1 MLSPEAAALFDDV
14 ERLSGRDFR
23 GYVAD
28 SRERVLDEVLIAEG
42 VGSIAGLRQRLQADA
57 ACLARTLRALSV
69 PATALF
75 RDPAVFRALRERVV
89 PLLATYPSIRV
100 WVAGCAS
107 GEEAWSVAVLLR
119 EAGLLQRSTIY
130 ATDLNQEL
138 VDGAR
143 EGSYASAVL
152 AAGAAA
158 WTAAGGGPLA
168 AHLVDDGARFAP
180 ELAGR
185 LLFAVH
191 DLGHDGAFNDFQL
204 ILCRN
209 VMIYFDH
216 ALRTR
221 ATTLLLDSL
230 ADLGVLGIGAQEALT
245 PLPAAL
251 RPFEPAH
258 RLYRK
263 VGAP

>member
-23 GYVAD
+23 GYAED
-28 SRERVLDEVLIAEG
+28 SRERVLGEVLAAEG
-42 VGSIAGLRQRLQADA
+42 LGSLDGLRLRLRSDG

-69 PATALF
+69 PATSLF
-75 RDPAVFRALRERVV
+75 RDPSVFRALRERVV
-89 PLLATYPSIRV
+89 PHLATYPSIRV

-119 EAGLLQRSTIY
+119 EAGLLERSTVY

-138 VDGAR
+138 ADGAR
-143 EGSYASAVL
+143 DGRYAPEVL

-168 AHLVDDGARFAP
+168 AHLADDGTRFAP

-185 LLFAVH
+185 LVFAVH
-191 DLGHDGAFNDFQL
+191 DLGSDAAFNDFQL

-209 VMIYFDH
+209 VMIYFEQ
-216 ALRTR
+216 ALRAR
-221 ATTLLLDSL
+221 TTMLLVESL
-230 ADLGVLGIGAQEALT
+230 AHLGILCLGAQEALI
-245 PLPAAL
+245 PLPPGL

-258 RLYRK
+258 RLYRRT
-263 VGAP
+263 GAP